1 MKDGLLTERQKEVL
15 RYRKQGLTQQQIA
28 DLINTSKAN
37 VCTIEKSATENI
49 KRARETL
56 DFVNTLDAQE
66 LCTISAEADLLDAV
80 NTIYDEAEK
89 TGIKVRYDTVAL
101 INRVRDANPD
111 KIHARY
117 VQDSIRVY
125 ITRKG
130 DLYFG

>member
-56 DFVNTLDAQE
+56 EFVNTLDAQE
-66 LCTISAEADLLDAV
+66 LCTISAEVDLLDAI
-80 NTIYDEAEK
+80 NTIYEEAEK
-89 TGIKVRYDTVAL
+89 SGIKVRYDTVSL

-125 ITRKG
+125 INQKG